1 MYVYVFRIPYLHTY
15 STLSSSDIEDIDIF
29 HYTYILQMMMTIRIE
44 LIQSSYIAI
53 IFTVLC
59 WVAASEEAVP
69 RRVSVSC
76 QSFRSI

>member
-1 MYVYVFRIPYLHTY
+1 MLK
-15 STLSSSDIEDIDIF
+15 
-29 HYTYILQMMMTIRIE
+29 MMTIRIE

-69 RRVSVSC
+69 ARQRLMLS
-76 QSFRSI
+76 QSFRSILNAHALQYTSSAHKKDVRTK